1 MPNFCADHATLLI
14 EEHTMSI
21 KRNPKIKLN
30 QTQPAHEP
38 LAHLALLN
46 QIEEDQQFVTYSD
59 DAQQALIRCHSDYW
73 TEQIIKAVEIVFK
86 WQDREDDVIRIR
98 EHHLSPHK
106 VVHRLEC
113 DQVTLILLR
122 HLSDLMYYILPAFL
136 IGGVEWSAF
145 ESARSQLTSEEI
157 EVIHLG
163 GKSIHPEDQSGLECY
178 VKLVNQ
184 FAHSIRR
191 YMSDPIIKRKLR
203 DRAANCQENK
213 ARCIELT
220 QSIFDNYSK
229 VLVLRMDFALKRD
242 PETLLKNFYRIDEIH
257 SKDDLA
263 YLKKCIQKLLEMKRY
278 NHLLKEVIGYIFR
291 FEYSVRT
298 GFHLHAYF
306 FLDGNKHRQDI
317 KFAQGIKDIWNEKI
331 TKGQGTTYIC
341 NMQKD
346 SYRRCAIG
354 MIHHS
359 DKVKQEYLFQT
370 FDYIC
375 KADQF
380 FIFSNLKGARR
391 FQSSEILGEKSKL
404 GRPRKKTES
413 STDHTDFTDNNME
426 QSK

>member
-1 MPNFCADHATLLI
+1 MN
-14 EEHTMSI
+14 I
-21 KRNPKIKLN
+21 KRNPKVKLN
-30 QTQPAHEP
+30 QTQPDHEP
-38 LAHLALLN
+38 LVNLALLN

-59 DAQQALIRCHSDYW
+59 DAQQGLIQCHSDYW
-73 TEQIIKAVEIVFK
+73 TGQIIKAVGIVFK
-86 WQDREDDVIRIR
+86 WQNREDDVIRIR
-98 EHHLSPHK
+98 EHHLTPHK
-106 VVHRLEC
+106 VVHSLDC
-113 DQVTLILLR
+113 DQETQILLR
-122 HLSDLMYYILPAFL
+122 HLSALIYYHLPAFL

-157 EVIHLG
+157 EIIHLG

-184 FAHSIRR
+184 FAHSIRDF
-191 YMSDPIIKRKLR
+191 MNDPKIKRKLR

-213 ARCIELT
+213 KRCIELT
-220 QSIFDNYSK
+220 QSILDNYSK
-229 VLVLRMDFALKRD
+229 VLVVRVDFSLKRD
-242 PETLLKNFYRIDEIH
+242 PETLLNNYHYIQDIH

-263 YLKKCIQKLLEMKRY
+263 YIKKCIEKLLQMKRY
-278 NHLLKEVIGYIFR
+278 NHILKEVIGHIFR

-298 GFHLHAYF
+298 GFHVHGYLYF
-306 FLDGNKHRQDI
+306 DGNKHRRDI
-317 KFAQGIKDIWNEKI
+317 TLAQGVAKIWKEI
-331 TKGQGTTYIC
+331 TGNQGTTYIC

-391 FQSSEILGEKSKL
+391 FQSSEILGEKSKV
-404 GRPRKKTES
+404 GRPRKKNES
-413 STDHTDFTDNNME
+413 STDNTDLTDNNME
-426 QSK
+426 

>member
-1 MPNFCADHATLLI
+1 
-14 EEHTMSI
+14 MSI
-21 KRNPKIKLN
+21 KRNPKVTLN
-30 QTQPAHEP
+30 QIQPAHEP
-38 LAHLALLN
+38 LAHLALFN
-46 QIEEDQQFVTYSD
+46 QIKEDQQLVTYSD
-59 DAQQALIRCHSDYW
+59 DAQQALIQCHSDYW
-73 TEQIIKAVEIVFK
+73 TEQIIKAVEIALK

-113 DQVTLILLR
+113 DQETQILLR
-122 HLSDLMYYILPAFL
+122 HLGELMYYVLPTFL

-163 GKSIHPEDQSGLECY
+163 GKSLHPEDQSGLERY

-184 FAHSIRR
+184 FAHSIRDF
-191 YMSDPIIKRKLR
+191 MNDPKIKRKLR

-213 ARCIELT
+213 KRCIELT
-220 QSIFDNYSK
+220 QSILDNYSK
-229 VLVLRMDFALKRD
+229 VLVVRLDFALKRD

-263 YLKKCIQKLLEMKRY
+263 YLKMCIQKLLEMRRY
-278 NHLLKEVIGYIFR
+278 NHILKEVIGYIFR

-298 GFHLHAYF
+298 GFHIHSYLY
-306 FLDGNKHRQDI
+306 LNGNKHREDI
-317 KFAQGIKDIWNEKI
+317 TLAQGIAKIWKEI
-331 TKGQGTTYIC
+331 TGNQGTTYIC

-380 FIFSNLKGARR
+380 FIFTNIKGARR

-404 GRPRKKTES
+404 GRPRKKTKS
-413 STDHTDFTDNNME
+413 STDNTDSTDNNME

>member
-1 MPNFCADHATLLI
+1 
-14 EEHTMSI
+14 MSI
-21 KRNPKIKLN
+21 NRNLKVKLN
-30 QTQPAHEP
+30 QIQPAHEP
-38 LAHLALLN
+38 LAHLALFN
-46 QIEEDQQFVTYSD
+46 QIKEDQQLVTYSD
-59 DAQQALIRCHSDYW
+59 DAQQALIQCHSDYW
-73 TEQIIKAVEIVFK
+73 TGQIIKAIEIVLK

-113 DQVTLILLR
+113 DQETQILLR
-122 HLSDLMYYILPAFL
+122 HLGELIYYVLPTFL

-163 GKSIHPEDQSGLECY
+163 GKSLHPEDQSGLECY

-184 FAHSIRR
+184 FALSIRR
-191 YMSDPIIKRKLR
+191 YMRGPIIKRKLR

-213 ARCIELT
+213 SRCIELT
-220 QSIFDNYSK
+220 KSIFDNFSK
-229 VLVLRMDFALKRD
+229 VLVVRLDFALKRD

-278 NHLLKEVIGYIFR
+278 NHILKEVIGYIFR

-298 GFHLHAYF
+298 GFHVHCYLYF
-306 FLDGNKHRQDI
+306 DGNKHRQDI
-317 KFAQGIKDIWNEKI
+317 SLAQGIAEIWNEEI

-380 FIFSNLKGARR
+380 FIFTNIKGARR

-404 GRPRKKTES
+404 GRPRKKTKS
-413 STDHTDFTDNNME
+413 STDNTDSTDNNME

>member
-1 MPNFCADHATLLI
+1 
-14 EEHTMSI
+14 
-21 KRNPKIKLN
+21 
-30 QTQPAHEP
+30 
-38 LAHLALLN
+38 
-46 QIEEDQQFVTYSD
+46 
-59 DAQQALIRCHSDYW
+59 
-73 TEQIIKAVEIVFK
+73 
-86 WQDREDDVIRIR
+86 
-98 EHHLSPHK
+98 
-106 VVHRLEC
+106 VVRL
-113 DQVTLILLR
+113 
-122 HLSDLMYYILPAFL
+122 
-136 IGGVEWSAF
+136 
-145 ESARSQLTSEEI
+145 
-157 EVIHLG
+157 
-163 GKSIHPEDQSGLECY
+163 
-178 VKLVNQ
+178 
-184 FAHSIRR
+184 
-191 YMSDPIIKRKLR
+191 
-203 DRAANCQENK
+203 
-213 ARCIELT
+213 
-220 QSIFDNYSK
+220 
-229 VLVLRMDFALKRD
+229 DFALKRD

-278 NHLLKEVIGYIFR
+278 NHILKEVIGYIFR

-298 GFHLHAYF
+298 GFHVHCYLYF
-306 FLDGNKHRQDI
+306 DGNKHRQDI
-317 KFAQGIKDIWNEKI
+317 TLAQGIAEIWNEEI

-380 FIFSNLKGARR
+380 FIFTNIKGARR

-413 STDHTDFTDNNME
+413 STDNTDSTDNNME